1 MSNRSKI
8 LLVILIVLVL
18 VIFSSFLGERPA
30 TNESL
35 SEWEEEIQ
43 NPDNSLDPLNEKVG
57 NDVFVI
63 DVAKKVE
70 NIIDKFFSFVI
81 GIVEGFIDK
90 IFVFIC
96 C

>member
-18 VIFSSFLGERPA
+18 VIFSSFLGERPT

-43 NPDNSLDPLNEKVG
+43 NPNNTLDPLNEKVG

-63 DVAKKVE
+63 DIAKKVE
-70 NIIDKFFSFVI
+70 NIINKFFSFVI

-90 IFVFIC
+90 IFVFISH
-96 C
+96 